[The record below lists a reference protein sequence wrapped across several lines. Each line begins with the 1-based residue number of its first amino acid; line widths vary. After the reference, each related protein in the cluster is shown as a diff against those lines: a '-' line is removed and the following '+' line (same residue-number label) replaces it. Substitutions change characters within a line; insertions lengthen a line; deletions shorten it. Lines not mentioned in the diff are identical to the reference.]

1 MTISTPSKRNLGKV
15 LELLVAVTVGLL
27 VVAGVLVMIGPNVR
41 VAIRRLRSVA
51 IPTKVPSVFQAQRRE
66 TVSPGLNPKTQR
78 VLVAVAR
85 LASWMR
91 AHGQEDLARE
101 LRSGASRISGNEP
114 AGLYALQTTLRKLRV
129 VNVDEREEQERL
141 KALANELRV
150 AVQDR
155 FEQLELLPFK
165 RP

>member
-1 MTISTPSKRNLGKV
+1 M
-15 LELLVAVTVGLL
+15 LEVLVAVVVGLL
-27 VVAGVLVMIGPNVR
+27 VVAGILVIVGPNLR
-41 VAIRRLRSVA
+41 VAIRRVRSVA
-51 IPTKVPSVFQAQRRE
+51 IPTRVPSVFQSQRRE
-66 TVSPGLNPKTQR
+66 VVATGLNPKTQR

-85 LASWMR
+85 LAGWMR
-91 AHGQEDLARE
+91 AHGQEDLSRE
-101 LRSGASRISGNEP
+101 LRNAAARMAGSEP

-129 VNVDEREEQERL
+129 VNVEQREEQERL
-141 KALANELRV
+141 KTLANELRV

>member
-1 MTISTPSKRNLGKV
+1 M
-15 LELLVAVTVGLL
+15 LEVLVAVVVGLL
-27 VVAGVLVMIGPNVR
+27 VVAGILVIVGPNLR
-41 VAIRRLRSVA
+41 VAIRRVRSVA
-51 IPTKVPSVFQAQRRE
+51 IPTRVPSGFQSQRRE
-66 TVSPGLNPKTQR
+66 VVAPGLNPKTQR

-85 LASWMR
+85 LAGWMR
-91 AHGQEDLARE
+91 AHGQDDLSRE
-101 LRSGASRISGNEP
+101 LRNAAARMAGSEP

-129 VNVDEREEQERL
+129 VNVEQRDEQERL
-141 KALANELRV
+141 KTLANELRV

>member
-1 MTISTPSKRNLGKV
+1 M
-15 LELLVAVTVGLL
+15 LEALVGVVVVLL

-41 VAIRRLRSVA
+41 VVMRRMRSMA
-51 IPTKVPSVFQAQRRE
+51 LPTKVPSVFQAQRRE
-66 TVSPGLNPKTQR
+66 VVPPGLNPKTQR

-85 LASWMR
+85 LAGWMR
-91 AHGQEDLARE
+91 AHGQEELARE
-101 LRSGASRISGNEP
+101 LRSAAARISGNEA

-129 VNVDEREEQERL
+129 VNVDDRDEQERL